1 MTGTTIAQAIPI
13 AISPIL
19 TRIYT
24 PEDFGVFAL
33 YISVASIL
41 SVVATGRYELA
52 IMLPEKDEDSINIM
66 ALSIAISFFMS
77 LIVLL
82 IVYTFNTQITSLLGN
97 PEISKWL
104 YFIPLTIVLTGIYQ
118 SFNYWLNRN
127 KQYNSL
133 AINKIVQSGTM
144 ATSNLSM
151 GLSGF
156 GSSGLILSQILGQSM
171 AVVVLGRRV
180 IKCDKELFHK
190 IKKSKMT
197 VVAKE
202 YIAYPTKS
210 SLGALFNTLSY
221 QMEYILFSVFFLLKQ
236 VGIYY
241 FVNRIINIPKQ
252 FLSSSIW
259 QSFLAHSQ
267 ESKEYVLISL
277 KSKQEKVIRYSILPM
292 LSSLFVLP
300 DMFVVVFGQNWQEA
314 TEYFLPL
321 ILAMHINFVVASF
334 SLFVIVNRPDME
346 MKFNFILAFL
356 KITGIYFSYKIFDDI
371 LMSVYILS
379 LVQIIMF
386 LWLGS
391 WNYKQLGEK
400 FSYFIFLYGKY
411 LMYSLIPIAMLYWIS
426 LQNNL
431 YFNLFAYV
439 VVNGVFYK
447 WLIKK

>member
-52 IMLPEKDEDSINIM
+52 IILPEKDEDSINIM

-210 SLGALFNTLSY
+210 SLGALFNTFSY

-267 ESKEYVLISL
+267 ESKEYILISL

-426 LQNNL
+426 LQGNL
-431 YFNLFAYV
+431 YFNFFAYV